1 MRMEAEAE
9 SVPACTHMGMSAI
22 HKWKKINKQSISTER
37 VHAKS
42 KSKSDLKRDDKVNWP
57 AGRKP
62 RAELMEILSVSSP
75 SCSSPRLR
83 HVWLAG
89 CKEEGK
95 WRRKNEPT
103 RRRWKCNLVP
113 RGREVW
119 AATRLPNAAARC
131 PSLLRTAGVL
141 ERSRWEGRRS
151 ADVRRRRGIECEFL
165 IGTALKSSVV
175 TRHPGSVT

>member
-1 MRMEAEAE
+1 MRMEAE
-9 SVPACTHMGMSAI
+9 SLPACTHMGMSAI
-22 HKWKKINKQSISTER
+22 NKWKNKQINKWSISTER

-103 RRRWKCNLVP
+103 RRRCNVILSPVAEKFEP
-113 RGREVW
+113 RHGCQ
-119 AATRLPNAAARC
+119 TQRLA
-131 PSLLRTAGVL
+131 
-141 ERSRWEGRRS
+141 
-151 ADVRRRRGIECEFL
+151 VRRCSGLPEYWRGAAEREEERWRQKEVGHWVRIFNWDC
-165 IGTALKSSVV
+165 LKIQC
-175 TRHPGSVT
+175 SVT